1 MRRNYPVTQREV
13 AFPADEQLI
22 TTTNLKG
29 VITDVNDAFVRVAGF
44 SREELLGQA
53 HNIIRHPDMP
63 QGAFA
68 DMWRCIKAGK
78 SWKGIVKNR
87 CKNGDHYWVDAY
99 VTPIRRNGEVVEFQS
114 VRVVPQPEQVARA
127 EKVYARWCQGK
138 LPLRF
143 CLPRVGLWGRS
154 VLWSAL
160 PGLGLVAASLDAGSL
175 AMIQSAAAYLLIL
188 GALRLAMAPL
198 IRFDR
203 DASEGRASR
212 IMSYIYTGRQDEVG
226 QVRFVLERRCS
237 ELHAVA
243 SRLFYNSG
251 FLQDGRSR
259 SQKLVMDSVASV
271 NNQKSDV
278 TEICTAA
285 EHLAQS
291 VHEVASRAAESSDA
305 ASQSVSRTEQG
316 QTLVDQMSQ
325 AIEGLAQRLDAVRE
339 RINQLESRSQEIG
352 TVIDVI
358 NEVAEQTNLLAL
370 NAAIEAARAGEQ
382 GRGFAVV
389 ADEVRALAHRTH
401 DSTRKIGSII
411 DGLQSETHEAV
422 VAIDEGVSTVN
433 ETVQLGNDVRDA
445 LRDTLQD
452 VERIAHYMQDI
463 AAANEEQATLG
474 DQMKRQVIH
483 LSELSDKSVE
493 ASDAAGEETELLG
506 RRIEDI
512 HLLASHFL
520 AELSCEATAETR
532 QPATEGQTVVPPSAA
547 PTAALQAP

>member
-1 MRRNYPVTQREV
+1 MRRNFPVTQREV
-13 AFPADEQLI
+13 AFPADQQLI

-29 VITDVNDAFVRVAGF
+29 VITDVNEAFVRVSGF
-44 SREELLGQA
+44 SRDELLGQA

-63 QGAFA
+63 QGAFE
-68 DMWRCIKAGK
+68 DLWKTIRSGQ
-78 SWKGIVKNR
+78 SWKGVVKNR

-99 VTPIRRNGEVVEFQS
+99 VTPIRHNGEVVEFQS
-114 VRVVPQPEQVARA
+114 VRVVPRGDQVTRA
-127 EKVYARWCQGK
+127 EKVYAKWRTGR

-143 CLPRVGLWGRS
+143 RLPRLGLWGRAA
-154 VLWSAL
+154 LWTAL
-160 PGLGLVAASLDAGSL
+160 PGLALVIASLGRGTP
-175 AMIQSAAAYLLIL
+175 AALQAVTAYLLIL
-188 GALRLAMAPL
+188 GALRLVMTPL
-198 IRFDR
+198 MRLDR
-203 DASEGRASR
+203 EVPAGRAGR

-226 QVRFVLERRCS
+226 RARFAMEQRCS

-251 FLQDGRSR
+251 FLQESRSR
-259 SQKLVMDSVASV
+259 SQELVMESVASV
-271 NNQKSDV
+271 NQQKSDV
-278 TEICTAA
+278 GEICTAA

-291 VHEVASRAAESSDA
+291 VHEVAARATESSDA
-305 ASQSVSRTEQG
+305 ASQSVTRTEQG

-325 AIEGLAQRLDAVRE
+325 AIEGLAERLDGVRD

-401 DSTRKIGSII
+401 DSTRKIGGII
-411 DGLQSETHEAV
+411 DGLQSETHAAV
-422 VAIDEGVSTVN
+422 VAIDEGVSTVGQ
-433 ETVQLGNDVRDA
+433 TVQLGNDVRDA

-483 LSELSDKSVE
+483 LSELSEQSVA
-493 ASDAAGEETELLG
+493 ASNSACEETERLG
-506 RRIEDI
+506 QRIGDI

-520 AELSCEATAETR
+520 GELAEKPRDAPSVPAPDLDRLSL
-532 QPATEGQTVVPPSAA
+532 A
-547 PTAALQAP
+547 PKAVSLS

>member
-1 MRRNYPVTQREV
+1 MRRNFPVTQREV
-13 AFPADEQLI
+13 AFPADRQLI

-29 VITDVNDAFVRVAGF
+29 VITDVNDDFVQVAGF
-44 SREELLGQA
+44 AREELLGQA

-68 DMWRCIKAGK
+68 DLWQSIKAGK

-114 VRVVPQPEQVARA
+114 VRVVPRPEQVVRA
-127 EKVYARWCQGK
+127 EKVYSRWRSGR

-143 CLPRVGLWGRS
+143 RLPRLGLWGRA
-154 VLWSAL
+154 VLWTAL
-160 PGLGLVAASLDAGSL
+160 PGLGLMAALLTVSNIAVT
-175 AMIQSAAAYLLIL
+175 ASAAVYLLIL
-188 GALRLAMAPL
+188 GVLRLVMDPL
-198 IRFDR
+198 IRLDR
-203 DASEGRASR
+203 EMPAGQASR

-226 QVRFVLERRCS
+226 RVRFAMEQRCS

-251 FLQDGRSR
+251 FLHENRSR
-259 SQKLVMDSVASV
+259 FQDLVMESVASV
-271 NNQKSDV
+271 NQQKSDV
-278 TEICTAA
+278 GEICTAA

-291 VHEVASRAAESSDA
+291 VHEVAARATESSDA
-305 ASQSVSRTEQG
+305 ASQSVTRTEQG

-325 AIEGLAQRLDAVRE
+325 AIEGLAERLDEVRD

-352 TVIDVI
+352 TIIDVI

-401 DSTRKIGSII
+401 DSTRKIGGII
-411 DGLQSETHEAV
+411 DGLQSETHAAV
-422 VAIDEGVSTVN
+422 VAIDEGVTTVG

-445 LRDTLQD
+445 LRDTLED

-474 DQMKRQVIH
+474 DQMKRQVMH
-483 LSELSDKSVE
+483 LSELSEQSVA
-493 ASDAAGEETELLG
+493 ASNSACEETERLG
-506 RRIEDI
+506 QRIGDI
-512 HLLASHFL
+512 YLLASHFL
-520 AELSCEATAETR
+520 GELSDKTEAPRGPT
-532 QPATEGQTVVPPSAA
+532 QKAA
-547 PTAALQAP
+547 PISVVSGTVPAATP